1 MSSNTI
7 TVAYVD
13 LSTYDEIEELLYAG
27 ASAANIFHARI
38 TKCIWFAQM
47 PIKLRNSSGTPD
59 FGNTFSFSQPR
70 QGDYAT
76 YTWVR
81 ITLPALTISAAGI
94 AAGYRIAWADDIGN
108 AIFSEIV
115 FSVNDIPLQKYG
127 TFYMEHRANHS
138 VDESH
143 WQTYQNMIGN
153 KDSLIVPATTI
164 NQQVIDVPLW
174 AFYQKHGAAFPHS
187 NIPYADIKWEFTL
200 RSFRNLVKVEGAALD
215 TVLDT
220 LTNTGT
226 NNPSLVQFQTWTN
239 YAVLTQD
246 MRSLMGA
253 IPRQMLIDQVQE
265 TSANMNL
272 PGPTASTGVDTSV
285 DLRFSYHM
293 VWLAWVAQN
302 LTRTTAI
309 VGIGYAGAGQ
319 AGYQYTNYTDNVD
332 PGLGNV
338 PIGTTTILYES
349 SERLNAMPADYYG
362 WIVPFFHFERSPK
375 KTGFQTWCLAYF
387 GNSYNPTGG
396 LNASRMFNMSAKVN
410 SISTLEQN
418 LPLNVTSA
426 AVSFKLLFL
435 AQVKQ
440 IILFTG
446 GGIVIEFH

>member
-1 MSSNTI
+1 MASNTI

-47 PIKLRNSSGTPD
+47 PIKLRAATGTIN
-59 FGNTFSFSQPR
+59 FGNQFTFTQPR

-76 YTWVR
+76 YTWARV
-81 ITLPALTISAAGI
+81 TLPELRLSAAAV
-94 AAGYRIAWADDIGN
+94 AAGQRIAWADDIGLTL
-108 AIFSEIV
+108 FQGQEGV
-115 FSVNDIPLQKYG
+115 QFTVNDIPLQRNG
-127 TFYMEHRANHS
+127 TLYLDHRSNHS

-143 WQTYQNMIGN
+143 WQNYQNMIGN
-153 KDSLIVPATTI
+153 RPSMQVPSALII
-164 NQQVIDVPLW
+164 QQTIDVPLW

-187 NIPYADIKWEFTL
+187 NIPYADVKWEFSL
-200 RSFRNLVKVEGAALD
+200 RQFSQLVKVQGASLS
-215 TVLDT
+215 TVISNLS
-220 LTNTGT
+220 NTD
-226 NNPSLVQFQTWTN
+226 PSITRFELWTN
-239 YAVLTQD
+239 YVVLTQD

-265 TSANMNL
+265 TSAAMNL
-272 PGPTASTGVDTSV
+272 PDSGSTTGVETSV
-285 DLRFSYHM
+285 DLRFSYHL
-293 VWLAWVAQN
+293 VWLTWVAQN
-302 LTRTTAI
+302 LTRSTSL
-309 VGIGYAGAGQ
+309 VGTGPT

-332 PGLGNV
+332 GDGNV
-338 PIGTTTILYES
+338 PIATTTILYES
-349 SERLNAMPADYYG
+349 SERLNQMPADYYG

-375 KTGFQTWCLAYF
+375 KTGFQTWSLAYF

-396 LNASRMFNMSAKVN
+396 LNASRMFNMSARVVSLPGLK
-410 SISTLEQN
+410 SN
-418 LPLNVTSA
+418 LPFGVTASM
-426 AVSFKLLFL
+426 VQYKLLFN